1 MRCVLVIGLWS
12 ASAALAQ
19 APEAEFVM
27 PAFGGPDAGQAEALA
42 PPPVSPPPMPV
53 APLES
58 APVPAPEVSR
68 GPAKD
73 PRWAR
78 ATLSAVGLLSGWR
91 NLYAGVEVSLAA
103 VFPLSGPQVVD
114 GAQRKVEGWLSTVGA
129 DVLGGR
135 ISGPLC
141 DGSDF
146 CGDRWA
152 FGASARVGHASGYA
166 AHDGSVGLRRFW
178 FGGLTA
184 QAGYV
189 SVPPAP
195 LVAGARWFEGVFRLK
210 GGVEAS
216 TAGPLTRSPRAAV
229 VLVQAFVFA
238 ELIVFA
244 PVPRGFQLGA
254 AVGVGF

>member
-1 MRCVLVIGLWS
+1 MRWVLLLTVCGAW
-12 ASAALAQ
+12 LARAQ
-19 APEAEFVM
+19 MPEAEFTM
-27 PAFGGPDAGQAEALA
+27 PAFGPPDAGTADEPE

-58 APVPAPEVSR
+58 PPVPAPEVSR

-73 PRWAR
+73 PRWSR
-78 ATLSAVGLLSGWR
+78 ATLSAAGLLSGWR
-91 NLYAGVEVSLAA
+91 DLYAGVEVSLAA
-103 VFPLSGPQVVD
+103 VFPLSGPRLVV
-114 GAQRKVEGWLSTVGA
+114 GPQREVEGWLLTVGG

-141 DGSDF
+141 AGSDF

-152 FGASARVGHASGYA
+152 FGASARVGHASGFA

-195 LVAGARWFEGVFRLK
+195 LVAGSRWFEGVFRLK

-216 TAGPLTRSPRAAV
+216 TSGPLTRSPRAAV
-229 VLVQAFVFA
+229 MLVQAFVFA

-244 PVPRGFQLGA
+244 PVPRGFHLGA
-254 AVGVGF
+254 ALGVGF